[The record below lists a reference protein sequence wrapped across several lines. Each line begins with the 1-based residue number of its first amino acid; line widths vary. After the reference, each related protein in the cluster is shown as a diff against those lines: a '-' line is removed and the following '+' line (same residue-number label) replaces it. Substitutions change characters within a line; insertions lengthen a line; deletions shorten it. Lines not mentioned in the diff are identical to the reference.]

1 MKPSGKRILW
11 VDDEIDLL
19 KPHLLFLQARGYHV
33 DAITNGDDSLV
44 LMRENAYDLVLL
56 DEQMPG
62 RSGLEVLE
70 IMRREDPHVRVVM
83 VTKSAEDQTMTDA
96 IGRRV
101 ADYLVKPTSPRQVL
115 SVVTRILEGSSI
127 RQQRTAQDFAARF
140 GQLSRKRE
148 EARTPEDFAELYIEL
163 TGWHVNLEETDERG
177 LLDTV
182 QSLMTDLRSD
192 FGRWVGREYAGWLR
206 DEGDRPLL
214 SVDIVREHLL
224 PLLGPSPV
232 FLVVLD
238 CMRLDQ
244 WLVIAPLLAPFFE
257 IEESYHYSIL
267 PTATP
272 YARNAIFSGQFP
284 DEIARDRPSWWNRS
298 DDEGSLNAFED
309 ELLIEQLK
317 RLTGKDVPVHYEK
330 IFTDKQEDQ
339 VRGRVRSALKTPHS
353 VVAMVFN
360 FVDLMTHGR
369 SESPIL
375 MEVAKDEAALRG
387 LTRAWFKRST
397 AFSVLK
403 EAAAAGHQVIMTT
416 DHGSILLP
424 TPGDRIRTKGRN
436 QQPSVQVWTGPQN
449 REGRYGVFDQPVR
462 GPPFSRGETRCDV
475 RVGCRRLLLRVSHQ
489 VEGIP
494 APVPQLVP
502 ARGHLPR
509 GDDRP
514 DCAPHAASS
523 RLRRLTGVTLYTRL
537 LSYLRPHL
545 VVLTAAGAATF
556 AFAALDASAY
566 VLLIP
571 FVDTLFRSGPTGGS
585 GPDLM
590 TRLLDATVYRF
601 VDVQGDPLQAV
612 QGVIVLILVVFLLK
626 NVFDFTRTYL
636 VAWVEQ
642 TVTRD
647 LRNEVYDHVLRLD
660 LSFFGRTKVGQIT
673 SRLTHDV
680 EQLRRLLTTELA
692 RLLSSGFE
700 FSVAVAFMLLLS
712 WKLTA
717 AGVRGD
723 SRYDGG
729 LGVIW

>member
-140 GQLSRKRE
+140 GRLSRKRE
-148 EARTPEDFAELYIEL
+148 EARTPEDFAEVYIEL
-163 TGWHVNLEETDERG
+163 TGWHISLEETGERG
-177 LLDTV
+177 LLDSV

-192 FGRWVGREYAGWLR
+192 FGQWVGQEYAGWLR
-206 DEGDRPLL
+206 DDGDRPLL
-214 SVDIVREHLL
+214 SVDIVREHVL

-244 WLVIAPLLAPFFE
+244 WRVIAPLLAPFFE

-284 DEIARDRPSWWNRS
+284 DEIARDHPGWWNRS

-317 RLTGKDVPVHYEK
+317 RLTGNDVPVHYEK

-353 VVAMVFN
+353 VIAMVFN

-416 DHGSILLP
+416 DHGSILCQRPATVFARRDATSSLRYKFGQDLRTEKAHTAFSTDRSEDLRFPEGKLGVKYVLALDDYFFVYP
-424 TPGDRIRTKGRN
+424 TKLREYQRRYRN
-436 QQPSVQVWTGPQN
+436 SFLHG
-449 REGRYGVFDQPVR
+449 
-462 GPPFSRGETRCDV
+462 
-475 RVGCRRLLLRVSHQ
+475 
-489 VEGIP
+489 GISP
-494 APVPQLVP
+494 EEMIVPI
-502 ARGHLPR
+502 A
-509 GDDRP
+509 
-514 DCAPHAASS
+514 
-523 RLRRLTGVTLYTRL
+523 RLTPRRRG
-537 LSYLRPHL
+537 S
-545 VVLTAAGAATF
+545 AG
-556 AFAALDASAY
+556 
-566 VLLIP
+566 
-571 FVDTLFRSGPTGGS
+571 
-585 GPDLM
+585 
-590 TRLLDATVYRF
+590 
-601 VDVQGDPLQAV
+601 
-612 QGVIVLILVVFLLK
+612 
-626 NVFDFTRTYL
+626 
-636 VAWVEQ
+636 
-642 TVTRD
+642 
-647 LRNEVYDHVLRLD
+647 
-660 LSFFGRTKVGQIT
+660 
-673 SRLTHDV
+673 
-680 EQLRRLLTTELA
+680 
-692 RLLSSGFE
+692 
-700 FSVAVAFMLLLS
+700 
-712 WKLTA
+712 
-717 AGVRGD
+717 
-723 SRYDGG
+723 
-729 LGVIW
+729 